1 MQLLVLVL
9 LLHFGLGLASSS
21 QGASFNGKE
30 QITYTINSELQVIE
44 SKIENYKK
52 ILDLE
57 DKKPLY

>member
-1 MQLLVLVL
+1 MRLLVLVL
-9 LLHFGLGLASSS
+9 FLHYALGLADSS
-21 QGASFNGKE
+21 QGASFNRKE